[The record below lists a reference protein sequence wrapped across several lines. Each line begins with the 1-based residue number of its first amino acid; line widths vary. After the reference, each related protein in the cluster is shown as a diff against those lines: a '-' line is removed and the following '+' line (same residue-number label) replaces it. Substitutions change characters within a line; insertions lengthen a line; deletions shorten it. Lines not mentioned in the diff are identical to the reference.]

1 MGMLCSARE
10 LGISEEHNGI
20 WILPEDAP
28 IGTDIREYA
37 RLDDSKIE
45 IKLTPNRG
53 DALSVTGCLLYTSDA
68 ADEEDSVDFGDRRSI
83 KKKKKEEEKR
93 EGMQRSQYM

>member
-1 MGMLCSARE
+1 MSAGDVVPLATAGTVMPDGRVIEPKPILQIPSQGMLCSARE

-53 DALSVTGCLLYTSDA
+53 DALSVTG
-68 ADEEDSVDFGDRRSI
+68 V
-83 KKKKKEEEKR
+83 
-93 EGMQRSQYM
+93 